1 MRANLRL
8 ARALDVAADLTRDDH
23 AGLTAA
29 LETAYL
35 MVPTNLRPRS
45 QWAMRD
51 AVVRYYHGGRVTANE
66 EVETFH
72 LLRTMGEDERARF
85 LADAAD
91 FYRGGN

>member
-51 AVVRYYHGGRVTANE
+51 AVVRYYHGGGYVAD
-66 EVETFH
+66 EVATFH

-85 LADAAD
+85 LADTAD